1 MFDKITVPYESV
13 MLYNVA
19 KLKDDIDFDDVE
31 FAIAEMC
38 SLVKETYSDFIAGQV
53 FQYEG
58 FISEEGTV
66 GEHGNEGNHIAIV
79 TYWKSF
85 ESHEKSHRDD
95 KFKEAFS
102 NLMEYCDDTKELGYK
117 LLWQGERK
125 NARKETH
132 TMVGRTINRI
142 CR

>member
-85 ESHEKSHRDD
+85 ASHEKSHRDD

-102 NLMEYCDDTKELGYK
+102 NLMQYCDDTKELGYK
-117 LLWQGERK
+117 LLWQGER
-125 NARKETH
+125 
-132 TMVGRTINRI
+132 
-142 CR
+142 